1 MRLGDVQIDS
11 IPSHIALSP
20 DATRLLTVAD
30 NTLTIWDVGS
40 LDAVARIRTQ
50 TGFVLTPAIS
60 IDGQYIAIAEQLD
73 ADNVLYSLLRAV
85 DGELVSSVEWLTGV
99 REWVLGP
106 QARYLVLVG
115 PSRSVRL
122 MDPRRGEIVMEL
134 PHRRD
139 PLRLV
144 STTDD
149 LLLSV
154 DSAGDIRV
162 WRLADTQRGGPNGQ
176 LAGVT
181 SDPQSVSLSG
191 NGAAIAYEV
200 AHGHVVVRDLADDAV
215 KLIARVHRSGAP
227 LRTRLSP
234 GARQLVTGSGPM
246 LRVWDIPAGTGAPPS
261 HPGVSAM
268 ALDEAAQIA
277 ALGYRDGHL
286 RIRTTAQLVEGLDAP
301 DTIEYIGHQD
311 MVTSI
316 TVNSARGL
324 IASGGRDGTVRIW
337 ELASGAPTA
346 PFMRH
351 AEGPI
356 RQVALSD
363 DGRWVVSTA
372 EGSARVWGTES
383 GNLAQEIAV
392 NGTGLATT
400 VSPDSAT
407 VAVGDSA
414 GNLFITDIEGRSA
427 PRTARAQ
434 AGVTALAFTANGQRL
449 ASGDRSG
456 RIQLWQVSDARAI
469 SSAVVLS
476 HPVRWLNFDD
486 DGNYLIAQTEHW
498 VHRLEIVPNGLRVVA
513 SRLVGVDLAAG
524 APLAPNGESIRLIG
538 GRDLG
543 SVYVDEVSWQADEV
557 GTKTLDAAQLGR
569 SWPEILGLRVDAAAD
584 VVDVRR

>member
-1 MRLGDVQIDS
+1 
-11 IPSHIALSP
+11 
-20 DATRLLTVAD
+20 
-30 NTLTIWDVGS
+30 
-40 LDAVARIRTQ
+40 
-50 TGFVLTPAIS
+50 
-60 IDGQYIAIAEQLD
+60 
-73 ADNVLYSLLRAV
+73 
-85 DGELVSSVEWLTGV
+85 
-99 REWVLGP
+99 
-106 QARYLVLVG
+106 
-115 PSRSVRL
+115 
-122 MDPRRGEIVMEL
+122 
-134 PHRRD
+134 
-139 PLRLV
+139 
-144 STTDD
+144 
-149 LLLSV
+149 
-154 DSAGDIRV
+154 
-162 WRLADTQRGGPNGQ
+162 
-176 LAGVT
+176 
-181 SDPQSVSLSG
+181 
-191 NGAAIAYEV
+191 
-200 AHGHVVVRDLADDAV
+200 
-215 KLIARVHRSGAP
+215 
-227 LRTRLSP
+227 
-234 GARQLVTGSGPM
+234 
-246 LRVWDIPAGTGAPPS
+246 
-261 HPGVSAM
+261 M

-557 GTKTLDAAQLGR
+557 GTKPLDAAQLGR
-569 SWPEILGLRVDAAAD
+569 SWPEILGLLVDAAAD